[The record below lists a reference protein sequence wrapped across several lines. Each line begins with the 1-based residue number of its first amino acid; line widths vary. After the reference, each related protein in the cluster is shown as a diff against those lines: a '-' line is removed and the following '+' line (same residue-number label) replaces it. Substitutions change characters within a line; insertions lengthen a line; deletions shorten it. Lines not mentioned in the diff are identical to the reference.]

1 MGRYER
7 IREIFNGCDNSKMRD
22 VDIKEIET
30 GDLDAAVQEFCSG
43 KQVSCEKFVRND
55 GSVFFEINNDG
66 LNQRITFMELPSAT
80 DRPAP

>member
-1 MGRYER
+1 MRRYER
-7 IREIFNGCDNSKMRD
+7 IREIFNGCDNSQMRD

-30 GDLDAAVQEFCSG
+30 GDLDAAVQEFCAG

-55 GSVFFEINNDG
+55 GSVFFEINADG

-80 DRPAP
+80 EKTAP